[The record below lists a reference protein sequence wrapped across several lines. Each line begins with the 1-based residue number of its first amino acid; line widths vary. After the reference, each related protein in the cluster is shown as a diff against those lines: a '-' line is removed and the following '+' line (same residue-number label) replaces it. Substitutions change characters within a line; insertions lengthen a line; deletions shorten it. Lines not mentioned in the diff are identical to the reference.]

1 MKNQEDEKSM
11 NHSEEGSKIH
21 SEDNS
26 IHSIC
31 GALLTIFS
39 LIGTMTMLFI

>member
-1 MKNQEDEKSM
+1 MKNQEDEKSI
-11 NHSEEGSKIH
+11 NHSEEGTKSN

-26 IHSIC
+26 IHSIYE
-31 GALLTIFS
+31 ASLTIFS